1 MASMMP
7 PNVCRKAC
15 SKAGYRLGSFLWPQD
30 AKFAGTTEYCAVWL
44 CRDSAS
50 GRLRSPKE
58 RLKRTERSLYQ
69 RAKGYSYDAVKIFMP
84 ANRAKPVYAKY
95 IEHVPAPPLMSLRV

>member
-1 MASMMP
+1 
-7 PNVCRKAC
+7 
-15 SKAGYRLGSFLWPQD
+15 
-30 AKFAGTTEYCAVWL
+30 VWL